1 MTRSQKLREGWRA
14 LLGSGILSRDVIMKQ
29 FFTFVSVILVA
40 TASISMAIAAREP
53 ALRTSVAVPRA
64 VPQKA
69 YLGFDRDFY
78 PGDAAFPTLRKT
90 FAFTSYWLNS
100 PPGEK
105 TTTWIGKRDFLRN
118 SGFGFLVLFRGRESG
133 EFKKYPDGLAKGS
146 LDARAAAAAAKK
158 EGFPA
163 GTIIFLDIEEGG
175 RLSATYHAYLHAW
188 FDDLVRAGYR
198 AGVYCSGMP
207 AKESGG
213 ITILTADDIRAN
225 AGQRK
230 YEFFVY
236 NDACPPSPGCSF
248 PSEAPSVASS
258 GVAYAEAW
266 QYAQSPRRKEF
277 TASCPT
283 GYHQNGNCY
292 APADTS
298 NAWELDAD
306 TATSLDPSNGARR

>member
-1 MTRSQKLREGWRA
+1 VKR
-14 LLGSGILSRDVIMKQ
+14 
-29 FFTFVSVILVA
+29 FFTFLSAILFA
-40 TASISMAIAAREP
+40 AASISITIAAREP
-53 ALRTSVAVPRA
+53 ASISSAAPPPTTAPRTS
-64 VPQKA
+64 
-69 YLGFDRDFY
+69 YLGFDRDLY

-90 FAFTSYWLNS
+90 FAFTGYWLS
-100 PPGEK
+100 PPPTEK
-105 TTTWIGKRDFLRN
+105 TTTWIGKRNFLRN
-118 SGFGFLVLFRGRESG
+118 SGFGFLVLFRGRDSR
-133 EFKKYPDGLAKGS
+133 EFKKNSDGPAKGS
-146 LDARAAAAAAKK
+146 LDATAAAATAKK

-258 GVAYAEAW
+258 GVHYAEAW

-277 TASCPT
+277 TANCPT

-292 APADTS
+292 TPADTL

-306 TATSLDPSNGARR
+306 TALSPDPSNGARP